1 MNEKPVNKIDLD
13 SNIIKAND
21 INTVINIK
29 LTDVNNNPVNLENE
43 IDYFY
48 LVRNNKY
55 YPVTD
60 IYFNNGGISF
70 KLPNLYKG
78 LYKIEIKDKEG
89 SIYPANDNVSILLN
103 QSFESGKEAEFIN
116 MKDSILKDVPEI
128 VNDYI
133 NNDPD
138 RFKGQDGKDGID
150 GIDGKD
156 GKDGIDGKD
165 GRKGDPGERGIKGEK
180 GDKGDKGD
188 PGENAVIPDDI
199 LNIIQEVDEEYLI
212 PTDFNTIQSAIEK
225 LSARNFK
232 HQSKINILIEAGHLI
247 SEGIILNGGDYS
259 NFIIS
264 SEENEVNLSPSFPK
278 INYAVFENCNAPVLN
293 TIINGG
299 GYCINGIK
307 VDKASSMLINPGCG
321 FINAGSTNLY
331 VTGASIVNASEG
343 IFTGGSQD
351 SDELSTSGGAGIT
364 SWGARVFAQ
373 AADVSNSKMYGIQGA
388 HGGYVSFLSGT
399 ANNCFR
405 HGIRATNVS
414 VVDARG
420 STANDCQ
427 AYGVYALSGSTVNA
441 YGGSF
446 KNGLVAGIH
455 ASQTSKVNARESIV
469 DGSTCGVLAIRS
481 SIVDFTSGSANNC
494 LEQGIRVTEMSSLNG
509 FGVNVKDTGTLP
521 NHHGVTSDTGST
533 VVLRNSNITGSNG
546 KDVYI
551 NNGSTVNIKGTKTT
565 SSTDNNPVIGDVNA
579 TSFNTLTNFGIVWG

>member
-1 MNEKPVNKIDLD
+1 MSEKPVNQIDID

-21 INTVINIK
+21 INSIINIK
-29 LTDVNNNPVNLENE
+29 LYDVNNNLVNLENE

-60 IYFNNGGISF
+60 IYFNNSEISF

-78 LYKIEIKDKEG
+78 LYKIEIKDKQG
-89 SIYPANDNVSILLN
+89 SIYPADDSISILLN
-103 QSFESGKEAEFIN
+103 QSFESGKETEFIN
-116 MKDSILKDVPEI
+116 MKDSILKDVPDI
-128 VNDYI
+128 VTDYI
-133 NNDPD
+133 NNDPE
-138 RFKGQDGKDGID
+138 RFKGEDGKDGKD

-165 GRKGDPGERGIKGEK
+165 GRNGIDGVDGK
-180 GDKGDKGD
+180 D
-188 PGENAVIPDDI
+188 AIIPDDI
-199 LNIIQEVDEEYLI
+199 LNIVQEFDEEYLI
-212 PTDFNTIQSAIEK
+212 PTDFTTIQSAIET

-293 TIINGG
+293 TVINGH

-331 VTGASIVNASEG
+331 VTGASIVNANDG

-351 SDELSTSGGAGIT
+351 SDESSSSGGAGIT

-373 AADVSNSKMYGIQGA
+373 GADVSNSKMYGIQGA

-446 KNGLVAGIH
+446 QNGLVAGIH
-455 ASQTSKVNARESIV
+455 ASQTSSVNARESIV

-509 FGVNVKDTGTLP
+509 FGVNVKDTGTLAT
-521 NHHGVTSDTGST
+521 HHGVTSDTGST
-533 VVLRNSNITGSNG
+533 VVLRNSNITGSTG
-546 KDVYI
+546 KDVFI